1 MKTIPLILL
10 AITGADFQMLQEP
23 LQDEVSY
30 HMLAGPPEREDRRDR
45 SVQGPDN
52 EEAAVA
58 SDAQAARSPR
68 LLVYTASWCRPRHG
82 APSACRRFRE
92 EVLPKL
98 EAAGWEVGNEPT
110 NHIQLIA
117 VGETPPEGI
126 ESLPTFVLVED
137 GREVRRHVGVLDAW
151 GVGELVKG
159 YSERPEPILSRRGA
173 TLSGTIPLSITQSA
187 LAPPLRQRCRRCG
200 RFHAFGGWR

>member
-1 MKTIPLILL
+1 MKTIPLLLL
-10 AITGADFQMLQEP
+10 AITGADFQMLQSP
-23 LQDEVSY
+23 PQDEVSY
-30 HMLAGPPEREDRRDR
+30 HMLAGSAERHAHRDR

-92 EVLPKL
+92 SVLPKL
-98 EAAGWEVGNEPT
+98 EAAGWDVGNKPT
-110 NHIQLIA
+110 NHVQLIE
-117 VGETPPEGI
+117 VGTILPDGI

-137 GREVRRHVGVLDAW
+137 GQEVRRHVGVLDA
-151 GVGELVKG
+151 
-159 YSERPEPILSRRGA
+159 
-173 TLSGTIPLSITQSA
+173 
-187 LAPPLRQRCRRCG
+187 
-200 RFHAFGGWR
+200 